1 MIEKNPGIEKRA
13 NKGITIMMNG
23 IRTLNTFPLIRPAI
37 FGVLICAG
45 LTSLAGCKKEE
56 AGAGTQAPVN
66 VQVVTVEQKDVPIYY
81 EWVGTTDGLVNAKIR
96 AQVTGY
102 LRKQHFREGASV
114 KKGDLL
120 FDIDPR
126 KFQASLDQASGELKR
141 ARAQRAKT
149 ELDVERN
156 EPLAKEGAISQKE
169 LQDSIQMNLAARATV
184 ESATAQLEQAKL
196 SLEWSKVVAP
206 IDGVVGIAK
215 SQIGD
220 LVNSSDELTS
230 MSQLDPIRVY
240 FPVSEQQYL
249 KFATRVQERYRDEGY
264 PTKARG
270 DGLIEMVLSNG
281 EHYSHKGWFFLADRQ
296 VDTKTGTIRVA
307 ALFPN
312 PGNILRPGLYA
323 KVRTPLELHQGAL
336 LVPQRA
342 VSEMQGRYQVAV
354 VTPDNKVEIRTVT
367 TGERVGS
374 QWIVTQ
380 GLQPGEQVIVEG
392 LQKLKA
398 GSSVHP
404 IPFGEE
410 LHSTQAASLPRRN

>member
-1 MIEKNPGIEKRA
+1 MTNRKH
-13 NKGITIMMNG
+13 TV
-23 IRTLNTFPLIRPAI
+23 NTFSIIRLAAY
-37 FGVLICAG
+37 GTLVCTG
-45 LTSLAGCKKEE
+45 LTSLVGCKKEE
-56 AGAGTQAPVN
+56 AGVVTQPPLT

-102 LRKQHFREGASV
+102 LQKQHFREGAIV

-120 FDIDPR
+120 FEIDSR
-126 KFQASLDQASGELKR
+126 KFQAALDQAVGELNR
-141 ARAQRAKT
+141 VRAQRAKT

-156 EPLAKEGAISQKE
+156 EPLAREGAISQKE
-169 LQDSIQMNLAARATV
+169 LQDSVQMNLAARAMV
-184 ESATAQLEQAKL
+184 ESAAAQLEQAKL
-196 SLEWSKVVAP
+196 NLEWTKVVAP

-215 SQIGD
+215 AQIGD

-230 MSQLDPIRVY
+230 MSQLNPIRVY
-240 FPVSEQQYL
+240 FPASEQEYL
-249 KFATRVQERYRDEGY
+249 RFSGLVQERYQEKED
-264 PTKARG
+264 PTKVRD
-270 DGLIEMVLSNG
+270 DGRIEMILSNG
-281 EHYSHKGWFFLADRQ
+281 EVYPHKGWFFLADRQ

-312 PGNILRPGLYA
+312 PDNILRPGLYA
-323 KVRTPLELHQGAL
+323 KVRSPLELHQGAL

-354 VTPDNKVEIRTVT
+354 VMPDNKVEIRAVS

-380 GLQPGEQVIVEG
+380 GLQPGEHVVAEG
-392 LQKLKA
+392 LQKLEA
-398 GSSVHP
+398 GASVNP
-404 IPFGEE
+404 IPFGTEQ
-410 LHSTQAASLPRRN
+410 SATQAASIPRRS